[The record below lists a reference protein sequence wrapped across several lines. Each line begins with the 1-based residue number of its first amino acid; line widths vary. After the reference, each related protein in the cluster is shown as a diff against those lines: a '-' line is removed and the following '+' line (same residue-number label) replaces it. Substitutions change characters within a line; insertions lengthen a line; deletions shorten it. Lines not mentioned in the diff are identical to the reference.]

1 MSIHER
7 KPPIT
12 YAQII
17 FLVLTVAILALS
29 ICFYFNFLTGE
40 KWASIISG
48 LLTGLI
54 IMLFQAFLSWYEF
67 KTIDKYRNLGVV
79 DILSNRKNQE
89 YYGNLISKSNREI
102 KVQGVTALSFLEDFA
117 SKNPNTKEDQ
127 LLEAIT
133 KRNVKIKILVAHES
147 YLDERHRRK
156 AIEVENR
163 LKELSEQDNFEFK
176 YYKHKPAHSI
186 VIIDDECLAGPVF
199 PEVKSQDTPTIHLN
213 RYSQLAKYYEDYFNN
228 EWNDAE
234 TQS

>member
-17 FLVLTVAILALS
+17 FFVLTISILSLFT
-29 ICFYFNFLTGE
+29 CFYFNFLTGD

-54 IMLFQAFLSWYEF
+54 VMLFQAFLDRYEF

-79 DILSNRKNQE
+79 DILPNRKNQQ

-117 SKNPNTKEDQ
+117 NKNQNTKEDQ
-127 LLEAIT
+127 LIEAIK
-133 KRNVKIKILVAHES
+133 KRKVKIKILVAHES

-156 AIEVENR
+156 AIESESR
-163 LKELSEQDNFEFK
+163 LKELSKQDNFEFR

-186 VIIDDECLAGPVF
+186 LIIDNECLAGPVF

-213 RYSQLAKYYEDYFNN
+213 RYSQLAKYYEDYFDN

-234 TQS
+234 IQS